1 MGVNTQN
8 YQLKSFPPTDGL
20 TSFLED
26 LLDKKYRD
34 FASPAKWAKVL
45 QQKQYEA
52 LRLNLAH
59 FGRVEREDWRDQV
72 AELVLKYANVYTDIS
87 YQGVDQNIYG
97 KLKLFLDS
105 KGTERLRLM
114 EKIIFGS
121 DFMINLQDITT
132 YGTYMQYFA
141 KTEAF
146 TLEEKELLCNRNAM
160 RYLYLA

>member
-59 FGRVEREDWRDQV
+59 FGGVEREDWRDQV

-87 YQGVDQNIYG
+87 YQGVDQKIYG

-121 DFMINLQDITT
+121 DFMINPDFIH
-132 YGTYMQYFA
+132 
-141 KTEAF
+141 EVR
-146 TLEEKELLCNRNAM
+146 E
-160 RYLYLA
+160 